1 MNPPPSVPPGPG
13 PNRKRRLGEILM
25 DAGLLTETQLR
36 SALAEQRKWGGRL
49 GLTLVQ
55 MGVVD
60 ESSMV
65 HALSRQLA
73 IPTVNLDTHVPVP
86 NALQALRVDIAE
98 RYTVFPIAYESGSKT
113 LTVATSD
120 PTNVESLQELAFH
133 SGQKLQVV
141 VATASSIE
149 RAIRHHYHG
158 EITSTAATPLSFGM
172 DEATFELAPPQQ
184 AEPAAPPRPP
194 TPPPLVRDVELA
206 SKVEALTQQV
216 ADLERMVA
224 QQARVMRAMMDALE
238 ARGALT
244 REEVQAKAR

>member
-1 MNPPPSVPPGPG
+1 
-13 PNRKRRLGEILM
+13 M

-36 SALAEQRKWGGRL
+36 TALAEQRKWGGRL

-73 IPTVNLDTHVPVP
+73 IPTVDLDAHIPSP
-86 NALQALRVDIAE
+86 PALQALRVDIAE
-98 RYTVFPIAYESGSKT
+98 RYTVFPLSYEPGTKT

-133 SGQKLQVV
+133 SGQKLQVM

-158 EITSTAATPLSFGM
+158 EVTSTAATPLSFGM
-172 DEATFELAPPQQ
+172 EESTFELAPPQ
-184 AEPAAPPRPP
+184 AEASLRPSAP
-194 TPPPLVRDVELA
+194 TPAPVPLRDPELL
-206 SKVEALTQQV
+206 SRVDALTQQV

>member
-1 MNPPPSVPPGPG
+1 MNAPPSVPPGPG
-13 PNRKRRLGEILM
+13 PNRKRRLGEILS

-36 SALAEQRKWGGRL
+36 AALAEQRKWGGRL

-55 MGVVD
+55 MGYVD
-60 ESSMV
+60 ENSMV

-73 IPTVNLDTHVPVP
+73 IPTVDLDRHLPSP
-86 NALQALRVDIAE
+86 PALQALRVDIAE
-98 RYTVFPIAYESGSKT
+98 RYTVFPIAVDPATKT

-120 PTNVESLQELAFH
+120 PTNVESLQELSFH
-133 SGQKLQVV
+133 AAQRLQVV
-141 VATASSIE
+141 VASASSIE

-158 EITSTAATPLSFGM
+158 EVTSSAATPLSFGM
-172 DEATFELAPPQQ
+172 EEVTFELAPPQQ
-184 AEPAAPPRPP
+184 VEAVP
-194 TPPPLVRDVELA
+194 TPPPRAQGPAPRDMELT

-224 QQARVMRAMMDALE
+224 QQARVMRGMMEALE

>member
-1 MNPPPSVPPGPG
+1 
-13 PNRKRRLGEILM
+13 M

-36 SALAEQRKWGGRL
+36 TALAEQRKWGGRL

-55 MGVVD
+55 MGYVD
-60 ESSMV
+60 ENSMV

-73 IPTVNLDTHVPVP
+73 IPTVDLDRHVPSP
-86 NALQALRVDIAE
+86 PALQALRVDIAE
-98 RYTVFPIAYESGSKT
+98 RYTVFPISADPANKT
-113 LTVATSD
+113 LTVATAD
-120 PTNVESLQELAFH
+120 PTNVESLQELGFH
-133 SGQKLQVV
+133 AGQRLQVV

-172 DEATFELAPPQQ
+172 EESTFELAPPQQ
-184 AEPAAPPRPP
+184 AEPVAP
-194 TPPPLVRDVELA
+194 TPPPRAQGPAPRDTELT

>member
-36 SALAEQRKWGGRL
+36 TALAEQRKWGGRL

-98 RYTVFPIAYESGSKT
+98 RYTVFPIAYEVPTKT

-172 DEATFELAPPQQ
+172 EEATFELAPPQQ
-184 AEPAAPPRPP
+184 AEAPTPPRTP
-194 TPPPLVRDVELA
+194 TPPPVVRDVELA

>member
-1 MNPPPSVPPGPG
+1 
-13 PNRKRRLGEILM
+13 M

>member
-1 MNPPPSVPPGPG
+1 
-13 PNRKRRLGEILM
+13 M

-73 IPTVNLDTHVPVP
+73 IPTVDLDTHVPVP
-86 NALQALRVDIAE
+86 SALQALRVDIAE
-98 RYTVFPIAYESGSKT
+98 RYTVFPVAYEPGTKT

-172 DEATFELAPPQQ
+172 DEATFELAPPQS
-184 AEPAAPPRPP
+184 ESAPPPRAP
-194 TPPPLVRDVELA
+194 TPPPVVRDAELA